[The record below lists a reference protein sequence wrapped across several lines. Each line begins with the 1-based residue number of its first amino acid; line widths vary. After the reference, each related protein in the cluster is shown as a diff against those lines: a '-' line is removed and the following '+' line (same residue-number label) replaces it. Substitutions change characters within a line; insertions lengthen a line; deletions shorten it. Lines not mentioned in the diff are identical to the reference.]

1 MAEKNII
8 VKKEKAL
15 VNAIYKLT
23 LDEQRVFHYAI
34 AKVNP
39 FKHRYGQYYLVELK
53 KVIDFYGLDSK
64 SAYKEFYNAIDTLF
78 NRQFTYFNEQLQK
91 QVTGRIIADKIN
103 DNAGV
108 VGFRFSDQIA
118 EMITADK
125 DFLKY
130 KLAQTINITSPNA
143 NRLYEILL
151 YSLQRSPVN
160 KLNKNIGIDELKELM
175 GLDDKYKVF
184 AEFKRKVLE
193 VCKAQINKHTDI
205 RITYEV
211 VKIGRTPTEL
221 KFIAQYKKNHEP
233 DSPAVDLKQQEEIP
247 LEQAP
252 KERTEAQTTV
262 GKRALAAVRKTLK
275 KTTKK

>member
-1 MAEKNII
+1 MEKNII

-23 LDEQRVFHYAI
+23 LDEQRVFNYAI

-78 NRQFTYFNEQLQK
+78 NRQCTYFSEQLQR

-160 KLNKNIGIDELKELM
+160 KLNKKIDIEELKELM
-175 GLDDKYKVF
+175 GLDDKYSRF
-184 AEFKRKVLE
+184 FSL
-193 VCKAQINKHTDI
+193 
-205 RITYEV
+205 
-211 VKIGRTPTEL
+211 KIV
-221 KFIAQYKKNHEP
+221 
-233 DSPAVDLKQQEEIP
+233 S
-247 LEQAP
+247 
-252 KERTEAQTTV
+252 
-262 GKRALAAVRKTLK
+262 
-275 KTTKK
+275 